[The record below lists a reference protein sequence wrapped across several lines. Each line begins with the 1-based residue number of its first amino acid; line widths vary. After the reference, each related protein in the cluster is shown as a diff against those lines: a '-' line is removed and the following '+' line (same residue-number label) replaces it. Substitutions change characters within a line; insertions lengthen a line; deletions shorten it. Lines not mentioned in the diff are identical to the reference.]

1 MPQPSPQQRIGLFVA
16 SALAVDALGVAGLT
30 LRAHADDPDRTWT
43 ACLREQA
50 GNVAYANT
58 MCAGPLL
65 AAAAGVEAVNKR
77 GIGPLAVSAV
87 GLNAVSIF
95 VPALARY
102 ARSRSPLQTSL
113 SQQLLGEAAPVLAAN
128 VVGVGAV
135 LATEAIKVAL
145 EQRRAARG

>member
-1 MPQPSPQQRIGLFVA
+1 M
-16 SALAVDALGVAGLT
+16 
-30 LRAHADDPDRTWT
+30 
-43 ACLREQA
+43 
-50 GNVAYANT
+50 AYANT
-58 MCAGPLL
+58 LCAGPLL

-95 VPALARY
+95 ARY
-102 ARSRSPLQTSL
+102 ARLQTSL
-113 SQQLLGEAAPVLAAN
+113 SQQLLSEAAPVLAAN